1 MTNKEIKDQK
11 TLIDIKIGG
20 LQLQL
25 SYYARKLTDTE
36 KQNILKEINTLK
48 DKRLALSAF
57 RLS

>member
-1 MTNKEIKDQK
+1 MTNKDIKNQK
-11 TLIDIKIGG
+11 SLIDMKLGG

-36 KQNILKEINTLK
+36 KQNIMNEINELK

>member
-1 MTNKEIKDQK
+1 MTNKEIKYQK
-11 TLIDIKIGG
+11 SLIDMKLGG
-20 LQLQL
+20 LEL
-25 SYYARKLTDTE
+25 KLALTHGLLDDE